1 METNILEEKMLHEEL
16 IIDWNEIS
24 NIIHDFHFMETIRG
38 HLVVGVSFVFFKFII
53 RYNLYKLYEKYF
65 KSAFMFAV

>member
-1 METNILEEKMLHEEL
+1 MLHEEL

-38 HLVVGVSFVFFKFII
+38 QLTVGVSIL
-53 RYNLYKLYEKYF
+53 NLYLYNF
-65 KSAFMFAV
+65 LLLS